1 MGTCVGVDR
10 GTLVGTQLVAEGGL
24 TWDLNVL
31 GVGTARSSA
40 EREKESTKRGSAG
53 EWGLCGRSW
62 KDLERARTLN
72 RYKHRWELLRSQLGR
87 ETNCL
92 QCSLLCQVLWVFI
105 SNVNSLYHGSRGG
118 RHTPDSVL
126 CRSSERM
133 T

>member
-10 GTLVGTQLVAEGGL
+10 GKLVGTQLVAEGGL

-40 EREKESTKRGSAG
+40 EREKESTERGSAG

-72 RYKHRWELLRSQLGR
+72 R
-87 ETNCL
+87 
-92 QCSLLCQVLWVFI
+92 
-105 SNVNSLYHGSRGG
+105 
-118 RHTPDSVL
+118 
-126 CRSSERM
+126 
-133 T
+133 